1 MLKDSAGQTAPQFLT
16 KERYS
21 NGGTATVYDTPYAL
35 FTPAGDHAQYA
46 ICSPIVD
53 EYGTVYFKNDSA
65 FLMAFGSSIE
75 RLEVTA
81 MPAKT
86 EYALGETFDPTGMA
100 VTAHYKNGASRD
112 VTRYVTFNTQP
123 LTAEDAEFAITFP
136 YAMYHN
142 ENGTDGSSEAGV
154 TTLKPHVNIMLTLT
168 DRPAVTLGDVNGDG
182 KADNLDAALVYAY
195 YNGKQTLSE
204 QQLTA
209 ADVNGDGKTDNLD
222 AALIYAY
229 YNGRITGFP
238 AEQK

>member
-1 MLKDSAGQTAPQFLT
+1 
-16 KERYS
+16 
-21 NGGTATVYDTPYAL
+21 
-35 FTPAGDHAQYA
+35 
-46 ICSPIVD
+46 
-53 EYGTVYFKNDSA
+53 
-65 FLMAFGSSIE
+65 
-75 RLEVTA
+75 

-123 LTAEDAEFAITFP
+123 LTAEDADFAITFP

-182 KADNLDAALVYAY
+182 RA
-195 YNGKQTLSE
+195 
-204 QQLTA
+204 
-209 ADVNGDGKTDNLD
+209 DNLD